1 MNRDIIGLN
10 PRLLLAFEAIMTE
23 RNVTAA
29 ANRLGLT
36 QQGMSGQLARLRQ
49 EFSDPLFVRG
59 ASGVIPTP
67 RAIELLPFVIAG
79 LDALHAIASSDSFS
93 PLTFKGS
100 ATIAASDYAQ
110 ALVLPK
116 FLKNIREEAPE
127 LQVSIRPADVEILT
141 TMLENSRLDLALT
154 VPQFSPSGLESELL
168 FEERYIGV
176 ARVGHPA
183 LQSGTISLDDFCQHP
198 HLLVAPYKGDAL
210 GPTDKALST
219 IGRSRKI
226 GLVVPGFSVCGALLE
241 QSDLISVLPE
251 RLLSTMRRNLTGFKL
266 PVDVESFRVEMV
278 WPERLKKSISH
289 IWLRDKLKEAV
300 KDIPAPQTN

>member
-1 MNRDIIGLN
+1 
-10 PRLLLAFEAIMTE
+10 MTE

-29 ANRLGLT
+29 ADRLGLT

-49 EFSDPLFVRG
+49 EFGDPLFVRG

-67 RAIELLPFVIAG
+67 RAIELLPLVTAG
-79 LDALHAIASSDSFS
+79 LDALRAIASSDSFN

-100 ATIAASDYAQ
+100 ATIAAPDYAQ
-110 ALVLPK
+110 ALVLPT
-116 FLKNIREEAPE
+116 FLKNIRKEAPE
-127 LQVSIRPADVEILT
+127 LQVSIRPVDAETLA
-141 TMLENSRLDLALT
+141 TMLENSLLDMALT
-154 VPQFSPSGLESELL
+154 VPQFSPSHLDSELL

-176 ARVGHPA
+176 ARIGHPA

-210 GPTDKALST
+210 GPTDKALSS

-251 RLLSTMRRNLTGFKL
+251 RLLGTMRRNLTGFKL
-266 PVDVESFRVEMV
+266 PVDVEGFRVEMV
-278 WPERLKKSISH
+278 WPARLNKSVSH
-289 IWLRDKLKEAV
+289 IWLRDKLKESV
-300 KDIPAPQTN
+300 KDLVAPNIN